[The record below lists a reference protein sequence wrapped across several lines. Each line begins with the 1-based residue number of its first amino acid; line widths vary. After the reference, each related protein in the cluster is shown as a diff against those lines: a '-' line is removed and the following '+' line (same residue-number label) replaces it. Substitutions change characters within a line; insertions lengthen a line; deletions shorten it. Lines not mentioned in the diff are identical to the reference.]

1 MSNVIL
7 TLPEFAKFT
16 NEILGLEKPLTFYQ
30 NLAKTGQL
38 KNSYLE
44 DNNRYYVKMDASVY
58 QAKDMQEIIEEN
70 IRLKEKLENIKK
82 LVD

>member
-16 NEILGLEKPLTFYQ
+16 NEILGLEKPLSFYQ

-38 KNSYLE
+38 KTSYVE
-44 DNNRYYVKMDASVY
+44 DNNRYYVKVDACVY
-58 QAKDMQEIIEEN
+58 QAKDMQAVIEEN
-70 IRLKEKLENIKK
+70 IRLKETIKNIKK
-82 LVD
+82 IVD

>member
-7 TLPEFAKFT
+7 TLPEFANFT
-16 NEILGLEKPLTFYQ
+16 NEILGLEKPLSFYQ

-44 DNNRYYVKMDASVY
+44 NNSRYYVKIDACIY
-58 QAKDMQEIIEEN
+58 QAKDMQAVIEEN
-70 IRLKEKLENIKK
+70 IRLKETLNNIKK
-82 LVD
+82 IID